1 MSVIFGQCS
10 ANSRSPG
17 FFAGLSTLAIV
28 AAINTRMAASIWPDG
43 AVRPRDVAAYSIMS
57 VESGAFLTM
66 VTLGVAGLSAFPWP
80 TLAGAILPL
89 LVGIAL
95 GSLDVELRTMFGRA
109 MPALIPFFAF
119 ALGAGINLANVWRAG
134 YGSSVGS

>member
-1 MSVIFGQCS
+1 MLGELPISH
-10 ANSRSPG
+10 G

-28 AAINTRMAASIWPDG
+28 AAVNDTNGGLYMALMG
-43 AVRPRDVAAYSIMS
+43 QFGQPRDVAAYSIMS

-89 LVGIAL
+89 LVGLVL
-95 GSLDVELRTMFGRA
+95 GKPRSWSYARFLGRGDA
-109 MPALIPFFAF
+109 
-119 ALGAGINLANVWRAG
+119 RR
-134 YGSSVGS
+134 